1 VEACPSESLS
11 YIPWRDLTDKIPP
24 RLANAALIP
33 PQRAVA
39 CEKCHLPGEK
49 KVVGQG
55 IRMLLDG
62 GKDGKPLSLREFGFK
77 WIGLA
82 GTILLPLVLLS
93 VIVHAVLR
101 AVKR

>member
-1 VEACPSESLS
+1 V
-11 YIPWRDLTDKIPP
+11 
-24 RLANAALIP
+24 ANAASIP

-39 CEKCHLPGEK
+39 CEKCHLLGER
-49 KVVGQG
+49 KVLGQG
-55 IRMLLDG
+55 FRMVLDG
-62 GKDGKPLSLREFGFK
+62 VKDGKPISLREFGFK

-82 GTILLPLVLLS
+82 GTILLPLVLLF